1 MEVHQTKFRSADGTI
16 YIYSPNKKTLRNCTV
31 SKLLLVNSQLYLTEK
46 GQNGLQVMRAR
57 QPEDLS
63 QISLPTPGAA
73 KCATQSTKETSSLSL
88 LRSVHL
94 VVDKNEL

>member
-1 MEVHQTKFRSADGTI
+1 MARFT
-16 YIYSPNKKTLRNCTV
+16 YILPTRKHSNCTI
-31 SKLLLVNSQLYLTEK
+31 SKLLLVNSHLYLTEK
-46 GQNGLQVMRAR
+46 GQNDSQVMRAR

-63 QISLPTPGAA
+63 QFILPTAGAA

-88 LRSVHL
+88 LRSMHL